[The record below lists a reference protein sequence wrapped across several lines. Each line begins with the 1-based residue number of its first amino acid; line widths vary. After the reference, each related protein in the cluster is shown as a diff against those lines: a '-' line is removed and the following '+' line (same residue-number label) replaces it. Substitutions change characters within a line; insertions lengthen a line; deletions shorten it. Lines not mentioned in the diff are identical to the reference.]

1 MTQWVGERLAVGSG
15 NWTGPSG
22 VTAIWINAIGAG
34 GGGGNT
40 GSSSNAAEGAGSG
53 EFVLKLP
60 LMIDSGEVIPYT
72 VGAGGAGATAATGLT
87 AGATGGSTT
96 FGAGAHFAKVVVA
109 GGFGG
114 KNSVAGHLSGGGRGG
129 ALTVNTNNI
138 PLAPTYEMPYWSGG
152 SAGGPYVN
160 AGSLLLSYPG
170 PSIGHIRILGDPQPL
185 AFNPSGGAGG
195 GEGAPSPWGW
205 GGFGGDGGATATS
218 LGSTGGTPASDA
230 YGAGGGGAGACGSS
244 ISTATVGGL
253 GMDGTIEIFYF
264 LP

>member
-1 MTQWVGERLAVGSG
+1 MTQWIGERLAVGSG

-40 GSSSNAAEGAGSG
+40 GNVSISAEGAGSG
-53 EFVLKLP
+53 EFVFKLP
-60 LMIDSGEVIPYT
+60 LMIDSGETIPYT
-72 VGAGGAGATAATGLT
+72 VGAGGAGATSASGSV
-87 AGATGGSTT
+87 AGTTGGSTT
-96 FGAGAHFAKVVVA
+96 FGPGAHFAQIVVA

-114 KNSVAGHLSGGGRGG
+114 KNSAIGHLSGGGRGG
-129 ALTVNTNNI
+129 ALTAATANI
-138 PLAPTYEMPYWSGG
+138 PLGPTYEMPYWSGG

-160 AGSLLLSYPG
+160 AATLLKSYPG
-170 PSIGHIRILGDPQPL
+170 PSLGHVRVEGDTQAL
-185 AFNPSGGAGG
+185 SFTPSGGSGG

-205 GGFGGDGGATATS
+205 GGVGGDGGATPTS
-218 LGSTGGTPASDA
+218 IGSTGGTPASDA
-230 YGAGGGGAGACGSS
+230 YGAGGGGAGSQGSS
-244 ISTATVGGL
+244 ITTATVGGL